1 MFQFTIVFTAG
12 NKAVLKILDM
22 LYLFSVP
29 KPGIGIIGKD
39 QIHAAIFQKIHTA
52 GRCLIGN
59 FDVDIGKMGMKFPQV
74 GHKIISADCIAGTD
88 AQLAAV

>member
-1 MFQFTIVFTAG
+1 MFQFAIVFTAG

-39 QIHAAIFQKIHTA
+39 QIHTAIFQKIHTA
-52 GRCLIGN
+52 NGSLVGY
-59 FDVDIGKMGMKFPQV
+59 FDMNIRVFLV
-74 GHKIISADCIAGTD
+74 ETA
-88 AQLAAV
+88 